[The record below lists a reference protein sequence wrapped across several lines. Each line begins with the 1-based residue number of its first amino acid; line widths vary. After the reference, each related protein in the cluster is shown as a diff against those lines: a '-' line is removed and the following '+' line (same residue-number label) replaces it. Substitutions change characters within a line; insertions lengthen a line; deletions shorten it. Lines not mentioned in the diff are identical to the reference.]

1 MANFVSVR
9 LGRRMRDLRRRRG
22 WTQQILADH
31 AELSKT
37 HICELEVGKRE
48 VGLMALLR
56 IAGALGVKASELL
69 KGLD

>member
-1 MANFVSVR
+1 MANPVCVR
-9 LGRRMRDLRRRRG
+9 LGQRIRKARLAYG

-37 HICELEVGKRE
+37 HVCEVEVGKRE
-48 VGLMALLR
+48 VGLLALRR
-56 IAGALGVKASELL
+56 IAHALGVTLSDLV

>member
-1 MANFVSVR
+1 
-9 LGRRMRDLRRRRG
+9 MRDLRRRRG